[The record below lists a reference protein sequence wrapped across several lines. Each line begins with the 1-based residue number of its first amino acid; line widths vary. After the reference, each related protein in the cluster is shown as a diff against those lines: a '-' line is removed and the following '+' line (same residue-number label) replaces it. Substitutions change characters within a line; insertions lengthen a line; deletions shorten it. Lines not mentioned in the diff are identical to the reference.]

1 MKKRLICW
9 ISAIV
14 VLLNSSSYAAGNITK
29 DRQLPFTGAEQIKM
43 IELSEEDFLGA
54 VTDTSTESSIDIHI
68 QSDEAA
74 FYSYGSNYGYNYL
87 GTMSDGEE
95 MQNCY
100 DTLQAMCTEFCANTA
115 NIPSTTYSDGTVVY
129 KLSSDD
135 YRGPLTPDR
144 AAAVYYTFRMDH
156 PEYYWLSSTILYT
169 SLSSGGTRLIPCIY
183 EDYKR
188 YSIRSSLN
196 TIIDENVRNFI
207 SSARSV
213 QPYTK
218 YNVIKQ
224 IHDDI
229 VSTAVYGYDED
240 NNPLD
245 SAAAHNIVSVFD
257 GEQNADTVCDGYA
270 KSMQLILNA
279 VGISNMLVM
288 GKANGSNHAWN
299 LAQFDDDNYYYM
311 DVTWDDTTNSYDYFA
326 KGTASFIGT
335 TANKHNPFS
344 PTGTGADFLYELPY
358 VTEEDYIYIE
368 PTEVPTEVPAE
379 TASPSPSPLPE
390 DYELNIIFEKQDCEN
405 AYLVSLTNRIPDNCH
420 LYVASYNTDGML
432 LSVGISSE
440 SLYTEVSNNAAIL
453 KGFVLYDN
461 QKPCINA
468 EVLDV
473 CVTPMPTDDPTETPE
488 LTETPAPTEQPSDEP
503 TETPELT
510 ETPAPTEQPPDEPT
524 ETPELTE
531 TPAPTEQPSDEP
543 TETPELTETLA
554 PTEQPPDESTETPEP
569 TETPVPTEQPMD
581 KPTEMPEPTE
591 TPAQTELPTEERI
604 DNPEG
609 IDSLLTRLLDYC
621 KRNIFGFQL

>member
-1 MKKRLICW
+1 MKKRLIGL
-9 ISAIV
+9 ISAIAV
-14 VLLNSSSYAAGNITK
+14 AFNCSAYAAGNITK
-29 DRQLPFTGAEQIKM
+29 DYKLSFTGAEQIEM
-43 IELSEEDFLGA
+43 IELSDEDLLSA
-54 VTDTSTESSIDIHI
+54 VTELQTESSIDIHI

-74 FYSYGSNYGYNYL
+74 FYSYGSDYGYNYL

-135 YRGPLTPDR
+135 YRGPLTSDM

-156 PEYYWLSSTILYT
+156 PEYYWLSSTILYA

-196 TIIDENVRNFI
+196 AIIDENVEAFI
-207 SSARSV
+207 SSAQSV

-229 VSTAVYGYDED
+229 VSATDYGYDEN

-257 GEQNADTVCDGYA
+257 GERNADAVCDGYT

-299 LAQFDDDNYYYM
+299 LAQFDDDNYYYV

-335 TANKHNPFS
+335 TANKHNPFT

-390 DYELNIIFEKQDCEN
+390 DYELNIIFERQDSEN
-405 AYLVSLTNRIPDNCH
+405 AYVVSLTNRIPDNCH
-420 LYVASYNTDGML
+420 LYVASYDADGML
-432 LSVGISSE
+432 LSVSISSE
-440 SLYTEVSNNAAIL
+440 SLYTEVSNNTAML

-461 QKPCINA
+461 MKPCINA
-468 EVLDV
+468 ETLDISI
-473 CVTPMPTDDPTETPE
+473 TPLPTTEPTEVPTEEVTETP
-488 LTETPAPTEQPSDEP
+488 TAT
-503 TETPELT
+503 
-510 ETPAPTEQPPDEPT
+510 
-524 ETPELTE
+524 
-531 TPAPTEQPSDEP
+531 
-543 TETPELTETLA
+543 
-554 PTEQPPDESTETPEP
+554 
-569 TETPVPTEQPMD
+569 V
-581 KPTEMPEPTE
+581 
-591 TPAQTELPTEERI
+591 LPTEEPTEEVTEPPTSTVPPTEKPTEEVTVSSTATVPST
-604 DNPEG
+604 DKPTKEVTEAPF
-609 IDSLLTRLLDYC
+609 SLSFPHCIYYRKLSE
-621 KRNIFGFQL
+621 KHIVV

>member
-1 MKKRLICW
+1 
-9 ISAIV
+9 
-14 VLLNSSSYAAGNITK
+14 
-29 DRQLPFTGAEQIKM
+29 M

-54 VTDTSTESSIDIHI
+54 VTDTPTESSIDIHI
-68 QSDEAA
+68 QSDETA

-100 DTLQAMCTEFCANTA
+100 DTLQAMCTEFCTNTS

-135 YRGPLTPDR
+135 YRVPLTPDM

-188 YSIRSSLN
+188 YSVRSSLN
-196 TIIDENVRNFI
+196 TIIDENVRGFI
-207 SSARSV
+207 SSAQAV

-229 VSTAVYGYDED
+229 VSATDYGYDEN

-279 VGISNMLVM
+279 VGISNMFVI

-299 LAQFDDDNYYYM
+299 LAQFDDNYYYM

-335 TANKHNPFS
+335 TANKHNPFT
-344 PTGTGADFLYELPY
+344 PTGTGSDFLYELPY
-358 VTEEDYIYIE
+358 VTEGDYIYIE
-368 PTEVPTEVPAE
+368 PTEVPAE

-390 DYELNIIFEKQDCEN
+390 DYELNIIFEKQDSEN

-420 LYVASYNTDGML
+420 LYVASYDADGML
-432 LSVGISSE
+432 LSVGVSSE
-440 SLYTEVSNNAAIL
+440 SLYTEVSNNAAML
-453 KGFVLYDN
+453 KGFVLYDD

-468 EVLDV
+468 EILDL
-473 CVTPMPTDDPTETPE
+473 CVTPMPTY
-488 LTETPAPTEQPSDEP
+488 EP

-510 ETPAPTEQPPDEPT
+510 ETPAPTEQPTDEPT
-524 ETPELTE
+524 ETPT
-531 TPAPTEQPSDEP
+531 PTEQPTDEP
-543 TETPELTETLA
+543 TETPVLTKQ
-554 PTEQPPDESTETPEP
+554 PTDEP
-569 TETPVPTEQPMD
+569 TETPVPTEQPTD
-581 KPTEMPEPTE
+581 EPTETLAPTEQPTDEPTE
-591 TPAQTELPTEERI
+591 TPTQIERSTEELI
-604 DNPEG
+604 NNQEG